1 MDKNFLPIM
10 FNATRPIFIDF
21 LPSTIVDAEQIS
33 WQHFQKWPPGGTN
46 VNTMLGSHKI
56 AVDTW
61 AEVYD
66 LLKPYSDEE
75 FWQWPAELDPNTVY
89 IVGRVLLK
97 QHWTEITE
105 WATQYPGSIVFS
117 NPAEG
122 SETVLLQ
129 LRRLRIA
136 DHVRDGRIG
145 LLTSGDLEPGWR
157 YCKTDCYFSNIVEYT
172 ENKAAQIE
180 GALEYKEHRPYEFL
194 FLNGRLR
201 PHRKY
206 LMDHLRAQGMLS
218 HALWTNL
225 GSQVEMAFTSALDTG
240 KTEPIRLLPPE
251 YEIDRAVPQLNA
263 VPDAGFVK
271 HQLFNNTW
279 GDAIV
284 NHRCYTD
291 TWFSLVTETI
301 FDYPH
306 TFRTEKIYKPILMAH
321 PFVVAANQG
330 YLRDLRNAGFQTFHT
345 LLDES
350 YDQIDCPQARSE
362 RIIDTVRAI
371 SYSGSGDFWKASRDI
386 CKYNQQHLVEYNR
399 EQRALLPQNL
409 LNYLNER
416 S

>member
-1 MDKNFLPIM
+1 
-10 FNATRPIFIDF
+10 
-21 LPSTIVDAEQIS
+21 
-33 WQHFQKWPPGGTN
+33 
-46 VNTMLGSHKI
+46 MLGSHKI
-56 AVDTW
+56 IVDTW

-66 LLKPYSDEE
+66 LLKPYADGE
-75 FWQWPAELDPNTVY
+75 FWQWPAELDPDNVY

-105 WATQYPGSIVFS
+105 WATQHPGRIVFS

-129 LRRLRIA
+129 LKRLRIS

-180 GALEYKEHRPYEFL
+180 AALDHKAQRPYAFL

-206 LMDHLRAQGMLS
+206 LIDHLRAQGLLS
-218 HALWTNL
+218 NALWTNL
-225 GSQVEMAFTSALDTG
+225 SSQVEMAFTSALDTG

-251 YEIDRAVPQLNA
+251 YEIPRAVPNL
-263 VPDAGFVK
+263 DREYTGFCK
-271 HQLFNNTW
+271 HELFGNTW

-284 NHRCYTD
+284 NSHCYTD
-291 TWFSLVTETI
+291 SWFSLVTETI

-306 TFRTEKIYKPILMAH
+306 TFRTEKIYKPMLMAH

-330 YLRDLRNAGFQTFHT
+330 YLRDLRKAGFKTFDT
-345 LLDES
+345 LIDES
-350 YDQIDCPQARSE
+350 YDQIGTPTARIE
-362 RIIDTVRAI
+362 RIIDTVRDI
-371 SYSGSGDFWKASRDI
+371 SRQGAAEFWEASRDI

-399 EQRALLPQNL
+399 QQRAELPTLLEQ
-409 LNYLNER
+409 YLNER